1 MPTQQYMYCF
11 MPVPAH
17 LHAPEARPGAGAARP
32 SARAFPGKCS
42 RGARIGTCSQG
53 AGRVN
58 LGHGSGGQAVSGDIM
73 ASLMTTITDAVDAF
87 VRRLGGQRLC
97 EHCQQWAKK
106 PYQSGDKYF
115 CDKIHASIYFN
126 KQREEEPGYRG

>member
-1 MPTQQYMYCF
+1 
-11 MPVPAH
+11 
-17 LHAPEARPGAGAARP
+17 
-32 SARAFPGKCS
+32 
-42 RGARIGTCSQG
+42 
-53 AGRVN
+53 
-58 LGHGSGGQAVSGDIM
+58 M
-73 ASLMTTITDAVDAF
+73 ASLMTTITDAVDTF

-126 KQREEEPGYRG
+126 KQQEAMKKAVQKKREDEPGYRG